1 MLWFQLFSLN
11 LLEKINIFD
20 GYLMETKKL
29 LINLNTNTIRVFQ
42 PESLS
47 KR

>member
-20 GYLMETKKL
+20 RYLMETKKL